1 MKIQLIKN
9 KGWQEHRGRWGIC
22 LVMLVI
28 LLSGCRM
35 EVNDEVVISTPTKTE
50 DKLLILC
57 EGLWGMDNS
66 CISYLDQGTLVN
78 KWYQKQNPKHRL
90 GDTGNDIIQVNDT
103 LIAISVNWS
112 NIIQY
117 IYPDGRAIAATEDI
131 PNNRK
136 LATDGDYLYCTS
148 YANDGYVAKIDLR
161 TKKIVDTCPVGYE
174 PEGIACYRGRLFVA
188 NTGGYSSQASHDYES
203 TISVIDAQTMK
214 ELKRIDTGCINLFG
228 NMSQEGQFLCI
239 NSVGDY
245 YEVPGR
251 SIVFNME
258 SEEFRV
264 FDFPVTYNCSYGG
277 KFYAIGSAFSYLT
290 NTYEFSFHTIQLP
303 SLRVEEGLGEYDA
316 AMPTIKQMQSP
327 YGIYISPHS
336 GHLYVSDSR
345 GYATNGY
352 VYEFDRDGSLL
363 NKYSLKG
370 INPAHFLA
378 LP

>member
-1 MKIQLIKN
+1 
-9 KGWQEHRGRWGIC
+9 
-22 LVMLVI
+22 MLNMNIRKHIIGLYAVAI
-28 LLSGCRM
+28 VLSMMLAGCRM
-35 EVNDEVVISTPTKTE
+35 EVNDEVAVSHPTAS
-50 DKLLILC
+50 DDRLLVLC

-66 CISYLDQGTLVN
+66 TISFIDHGVLTN
-78 KWYQKQNPKHRL
+78 KWFRQQNAHQRL
-90 GDTGNDIIQVNDT
+90 GDTGNDLLMVNDT

-117 IYPDGRAIAATEDI
+117 IRPDGTAIAATEDI

-136 LATDGDYLYCTS
+136 LATDGEYLYCTS
-148 YANDGYVAKIDLR
+148 YANNGYVAKIDLR

-174 PEGIACYRGRLFVA
+174 PEGIAFYRGRLFVA
-188 NTGGYSSQASHDYES
+188 NTGGYFTQVGHDYES

-245 YEVPGR
+245 YKEPGR
-251 SIVFNME
+251 CVVLNMQ

-277 KFYAIGSAFSYLT
+277 KFYTIGSSFSYIT
-290 NTYEFSFHTIQLP
+290 NTYEFSIHTIQLP
-303 SLRVEEGLGEYDA
+303 SLQVEEGLADYDA
-316 AMPTIKQMQSP
+316 AISTIKQMDSP

-336 GHLYVSDSR
+336 GHLYVSDARS
-345 GYATNGY
+345 YVTNGY
-352 VYEFDRDGSLL
+352 VYEFDRNGMLL

>member
-1 MKIQLIKN
+1 MNIRKHIIGLYAIA
-9 KGWQEHRGRWGIC
+9 IV
-22 LVMLVI
+22 LTTM
-28 LLSGCRM
+28 LSGCRM
-35 EVNDEVVISTPTKTE
+35 EVNDEVAVSHPTAS
-50 DKLLILC
+50 DDRLLVLC

-66 CISYLDQGTLVN
+66 TISLIDHGVLTN
-78 KWYQKQNPKHRL
+78 KWFRQQNPQQRL
-90 GDTGNDIIQVNDT
+90 GDTGNDLLMVNDT

-117 IYPDGRAIAATEDI
+117 IRPDGTAIAATEDI

-136 LATDGDYLYCTS
+136 LATDGEYLYCTS

-251 SIVFNME
+251 CVVLNMQ

-264 FDFPVTYNCSYGG
+264 FDFPLTYNCSYGG
-277 KFYAIGSAFSYLT
+277 KFYAIGSAFSYLSG
-290 NTYEFSFHTIQLP
+290 TYDFSVHTILLP

-327 YGIYISPHS
+327 YGIYISPRS

-352 VYEFDRDGSLL
+352 VYEFDRYGSLL

>member
-28 LLSGCRM
+28 LFSGCRM

-136 LATDGDYLYCTS
+136 LATDGEYLYCTS
-148 YANDGYVAKIDLR
+148 YADNGYVAKIDLR

-203 TISVIDAQTMK
+203 TISIIDAQTMK

-251 SIVFNME
+251 SIVLNME

-277 KFYAIGSAFSYLT
+277 KFYAIGSAFSYLSG
-290 NTYEFSFHTIQLP
+290 TYEFSVHTIQLP
-303 SLRVEEGLGEYDA
+303 SLQVEDGLGEYDA
-316 AMPTIKQMQSP
+316 ALPTIKQMQSP